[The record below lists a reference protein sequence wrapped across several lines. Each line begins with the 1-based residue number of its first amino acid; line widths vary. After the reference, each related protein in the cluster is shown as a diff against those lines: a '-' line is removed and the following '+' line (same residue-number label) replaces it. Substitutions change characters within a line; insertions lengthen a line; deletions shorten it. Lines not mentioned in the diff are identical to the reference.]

1 MKSVQIRRFFWSVFS
16 PNAGK
21 YEPEKTPYFDTFNAV
36 KPIHTAAYLNEA
48 EAEILHLVSSLD
60 TFYSSMKSVCWFWK
74 F

>member
-36 KPIHTAAYLNEA
+36 KPIYTSAHLNEA
-48 EAEILHLVSSLD
+48 EGEIL
-60 TFYSSMKSVCWFWK
+60 
-74 F
+74 